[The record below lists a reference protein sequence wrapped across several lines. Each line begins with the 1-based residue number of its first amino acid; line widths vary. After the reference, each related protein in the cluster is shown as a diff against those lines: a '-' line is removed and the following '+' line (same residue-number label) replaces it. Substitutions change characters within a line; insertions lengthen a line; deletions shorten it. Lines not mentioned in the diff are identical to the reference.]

1 MEAVKAVR
9 TAADALRQQREDH
22 GVITPADKLLAV
34 TNGSSPVAA
43 YLAEHGVGMGGTF
56 FKFAKDGRFRKTSDD
71 EEIPEGTELVV
82 IYDQIMGGWIR
93 FCGKGNPP
101 DRRMGPIF
109 GGFMPP
115 KREELGDA
123 DEGQWETGLDG
134 KPADPW
140 QHQLLLPLQNPE
152 TGELL
157 VFGTTSITGRREVG
171 NLINQCDKLR
181 TREPDVYPVI
191 KLQVGG
197 FQHRD
202 DRIGYVRTPKF
213 PIVGR
218 AAKDN
223 TAAANTAIA
232 DNLSDEIPF

>member
-1 MEAVKAVR
+1 METAKAVR

-22 GVITPADKLLAV
+22 GVVVPTDKLPAV

-71 EEIPEGTELVV
+71 EEIPEGKELVV

-115 KREELGDA
+115 KREELGDT
-123 DEGQWETGLDG
+123 DDSQWEIGLDG

-152 TGELL
+152 TGE
-157 VFGTTSITGRREVG
+157 
-171 NLINQCDKLR
+171 
-181 TREPDVYPVI
+181 
-191 KLQVGG
+191 
-197 FQHRD
+197 
-202 DRIGYVRTPKF
+202 
-213 PIVGR
+213 
-218 AAKDN
+218 
-223 TAAANTAIA
+223 
-232 DNLSDEIPF
+232 